1 MRTAALVDI
10 KQLFTIVNVSLLAS
24 DDRTARARIRDE
36 ALRLFAE
43 RGPDAVTMRDIAAA
57 ADVSPALLIRH
68 YGSKDGLVEAVDNHV
83 LASLEALL
91 NEVTRQGGDN
101 GLQPTGVPTML
112 DAFARYLPPDSAIPD
127 YLGRML
133 IAGGAVGSALFA
145 RLYEIGKDALGSM
158 VAAGAAATGDD
169 PAVRAAFLM
178 VNDLAVLTL
187 RRHLAEVLGVDPLS
201 TAGMGRWATEVF
213 AIYRD
218 GLTGSSAAPDGP
230 T

>member
-1 MRTAALVDI
+1 M
-10 KQLFTIVNVSLLAS
+10 FTIVNMCFPAV
-24 DDRTARARIRDE
+24 DDRTARAKIRDE

-57 ADVSPALLIRH
+57 AGVSPALLVRH

-83 LASLEALL
+83 LAAMEALL
-91 NEVTRQGGDN
+91 TQVTRQGGED

-112 DAFARYLPPDSAIPD
+112 DAFALYLPPQSAIPD

-133 IAGGAVGSALFA
+133 ITGGAVGSALFA
-145 RLYEIGKDALGSM
+145 RLYEISKDALGAM
-158 VAAGAAATGDD
+158 VAAGAAEAGDD

-187 RRHLAEVLGVDPLS
+187 RRHLAEVLGVDPL
-201 TAGMGRWATEVF
+201 TAAGMGRWATEVF

-218 GLTGSSAAPDGP
+218 GLTGSSGS

>member
-1 MRTAALVDI
+1 MVLSGA

-43 RGPDAVTMRDIAAA
+43 RGPDAVTMRDIATA

-68 YGSKDGLVEAVDNHV
+68 YGSKDGLVEAVDQHV
-83 LASLEALL
+83 LAALEALL
-91 NEVTRQGGDN
+91 TQVTRQGGDN
-101 GLQPTGVPTML
+101 GLQPAGVPTML
-112 DAFARYLPPDSAIPD
+112 DAFAIYLPPDSAIPD

-133 IAGGAVGSALFA
+133 ITGGAVGSALFS
-145 RLYEIGKDALGSM
+145 RLYEISKDALGSM
-158 VAAGAAATGDD
+158 VAAGAAEAGDD

-187 RRHLAEVLGVDPLS
+187 RRHLADVLGVDPLS

-218 GLTGSSAAPDGP
+218 GLTGSSGSP
-230 T
+230 